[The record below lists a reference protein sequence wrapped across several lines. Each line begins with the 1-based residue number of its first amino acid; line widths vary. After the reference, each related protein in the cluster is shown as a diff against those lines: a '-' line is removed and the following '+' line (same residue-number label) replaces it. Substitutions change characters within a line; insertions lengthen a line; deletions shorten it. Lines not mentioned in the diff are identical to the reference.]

1 MRAAEA
7 TLSALWTSGLGQC
20 GEATTIFGGLDQV
33 PLIEQATRTEA
44 LAGVTAKLN
53 SHVSLY
59 AQGGYQFAMEQT
71 YYGIRRNGAQG
82 DIGLRYN
89 W

>member
-7 TLSALWTSGLGQC
+7 TLSALWTLGLGQC

-33 PLIEQATRTEA
+33 PLIEQATRLEFA
-44 LAGVTAKLN
+44 GGVT
-53 SHVSLY
+53 VSVRPPLGFY
-59 AQGGYQFAMEQT
+59 AQAGYPFAVAPSDA
-71 YYGIRRNGAQG
+71 RRDGFKG
-82 DIGLRYN
+82 DIGLRYT